1 MAAGAHVF
9 IAHTKFDKDFC
20 DKFDNICSNVGMKRF
35 RSEFA
40 EIDKPPWRTIKEQ
53 LGKSRALF
61 LLIGKE
67 LVNRQASQHNPD
79 WKFTQN
85 WISYE
90 VGVAHQRKIDI
101 WVVCDSVQI
110 NFPLPY
116 FNNYMPFG
124 LDPGASM
131 EYMNA
136 ILEAYLHGI
145 SFPIRHKL
153 SSRTMQCPSCGLQF
167 NLHVTLETGVVPIC
181 PHCLKGESSLT
192 NHDVKS
198 NFIN

>member
-1 MAAGAHVF
+1 MAAATRVF
-9 IAHTKFDKDFC
+9 LSHTKLDKDFC

-67 LVNRQASQHNPD
+67 LVNRQASQYNPD

-90 VGVAHQRKIDI
+90 VGIAHQRNIDI

-110 NFPLPY
+110 NFPVPY
-116 FNNYMPFG
+116 FNNYVPFG

-131 EYMNA
+131 GYMNA
-136 ILEAYLHGI
+136 VLETYLRGL
-145 SFPIRHKL
+145 SFPI
-153 SSRTMQCPSCGLQF
+153 SRKPDSITLQCPSCSIQF
-167 NLHVTLETGVVPIC
+167 NLHATLETEAVIIC
-181 PHCLKGESSLT
+181 PHCLKGIEFRGPFVSTLYG
-192 NHDVKS
+192 
-198 NFIN
+198 

>member
-1 MAAGAHVF
+1 MVAATHVF
-9 IAHTKFDKDFC
+9 LAHTKFDKDFC
-20 DKFDNICSNVGMKRF
+20 DKFDIICSNVGMKRF

-53 LGKSRALF
+53 LGKSIALF

-67 LVNRQASQHNPD
+67 LVNRQASQYNPD

-90 VGVAHQRKIDI
+90 VGVVHQRNIDI
-101 WVVCDSVQI
+101 WVVCDSVRI
-110 NFPLPY
+110 NFPVPY

-145 SFPIRHKL
+145 SFPISHKPDSIIL
-153 SSRTMQCPSCGLQF
+153 KCPSCDIQF
-167 NLHVTLETGVVPIC
+167 KLHAPLKTVTDIIC
-181 PHCLKGESSLT
+181 PHCLKVIELHEPFDAT
-192 NHDVKS
+192 
-198 NFIN
+198 IYE

>member
-1 MAAGAHVF
+1 MAVATHVF
-9 IAHTKFDKDFC
+9 LAHTKFDKDFC

-53 LGKSRALF
+53 LGKSIALF

-67 LVNRQASQHNPD
+67 LLDRQASQLNPD

-90 VGVAHQRKIDI
+90 VGVAHQRNIDI

-110 NFPLPY
+110 NFPVPY

-131 EYMNA
+131 GYMNT

-145 SFPIRHKL
+145 SFTTSHEPDSITLK
-153 SSRTMQCPSCGLQF
+153 CASCDIQF
-167 NLHVTLETGVVPIC
+167 NLHAPLKTVAGIIC
-181 PHCLKGESSLT
+181 PHCLNAIELHEPLGNRAS
-192 NHDVKS
+192 
-198 NFIN
+198 

>member
-53 LGKSRALF
+53 LGKSIALF

-67 LVNRQASQHNPD
+67 LVNRQAPPYNPD

-90 VGVAHQRKIDI
+90 VGIVHQRNIDI

-110 NFPLPY
+110 NFPVPY

-131 EYMNA
+131 KYMNEV
-136 ILEAYLHGI
+136 LETYLHGR
-145 SFPIRHKL
+145 SFPISHKPD
-153 SSRTMQCPSCGLQF
+153 SRTMQCSGCGLQF
-167 NLHVTLETGVVPIC
+167 NLHVPLEMGAVIIC
-181 PHCLKGESSLT
+181 PHCL
-192 NHDVKS
+192 NVID
-198 NFIN
+198 

>member
-1 MAAGAHVF
+1 MANTRVF
-9 IAHTKFDKDFC
+9 LSHTKFDKDFC

-40 EIDKPPWRTIKEQ
+40 EIDKPPWQTIKEQ

-67 LVNRQASQHNPD
+67 LVNRQASQYNPD

-90 VGVAHQRKIDI
+90 VGIAHQRNIDI

-110 NFPLPY
+110 NFPVPY
-116 FNNYMPFG
+116 FNNYVPFG

-131 EYMNA
+131 EYMNMV
-136 ILEAYLHGI
+136 LENYLRGL
-145 SFPIRHKL
+145 SFPISLKPD
-153 SSRTMQCPSCGLQF
+153 SITQQCRSCDIQF
-167 NLHVTLETGVVPIC
+167 NLHATLEMGTVIIC
-181 PHCLKGESSLT
+181 PHCLGGIEFHEPFSST
-192 NHDVKS
+192 MYG
-198 NFIN
+198 